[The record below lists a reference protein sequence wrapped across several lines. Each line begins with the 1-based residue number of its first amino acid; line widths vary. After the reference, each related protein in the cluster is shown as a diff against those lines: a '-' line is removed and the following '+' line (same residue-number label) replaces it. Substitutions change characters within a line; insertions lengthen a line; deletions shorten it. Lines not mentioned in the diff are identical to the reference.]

1 MSEPSRGKG
10 RLKAGRSQYWLTHNL
25 GGMVSRIKKYAALD
39 SQSAAARLLGTQPA
53 RMSNAATHAAGLVG
67 RTPGSARDA
76 LYHLSRLGRP
86 TESAKDAQRL
96 PSA

>member
-1 MSEPSRGKG
+1 M
-10 RLKAGRSQYWLTHNL
+10 
-25 GGMVSRIKKYAALD
+25 RIPTYR
-39 SQSAAARLLGTQPA
+39 AR
-53 RMSNAATHAAGLVG
+53 LVG
-67 RTPGSARDA
+67 RTPRSACPLGQDA